1 MNTKKTYPSRR
12 SLTYSL
18 SEPVII
24 PSLRW
29 RSAAYTHSSVIS
41 VAVVTLLKELEGALD
56 PPCLAIARTAWSQL
70 NLVSGPSKNVIDLIQ
85 AVEHVV
91 QAVKDRI
98 ERPKYTRNFLDKA
111 VRFVLFTSNPG
122 LVSDPPPPQA

>member
-18 SEPVII
+18 SEPAII

-122 LVSDPPPPQA
+122 LVSDPPPQA